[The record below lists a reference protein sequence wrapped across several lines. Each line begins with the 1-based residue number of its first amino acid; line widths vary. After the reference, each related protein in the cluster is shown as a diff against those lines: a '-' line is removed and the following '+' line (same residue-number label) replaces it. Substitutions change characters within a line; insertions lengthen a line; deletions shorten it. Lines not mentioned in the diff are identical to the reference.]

1 MRFKI
6 QSVFKMHFEENYCYS
21 NSPKMDEIN
30 GSIRHLDKLFKEAIG
45 KGIELVYYH
54 FHVPLFQTV
63 NRGAGLVLKGGGK
76 NF

>member
-1 MRFKI
+1 MNQEIFLMRFKI

-45 KGIELVYYH
+45 KGIELVYY
-54 FHVPLFQTV
+54 LGAKYDIKL
-63 NRGAGLVLKGGGK
+63 NRA
-76 NF
+76 